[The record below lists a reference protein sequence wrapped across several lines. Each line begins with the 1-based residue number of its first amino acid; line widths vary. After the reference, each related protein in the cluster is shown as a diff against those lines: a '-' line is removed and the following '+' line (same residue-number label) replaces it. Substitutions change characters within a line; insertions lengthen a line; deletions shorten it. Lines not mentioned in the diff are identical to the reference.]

1 VARPDVTAAGGFTD
15 RPRRRRVPASPR
27 RGDAGRPTGAIA
39 AIVSLPGIRT
49 EPLKGTTAYD
59 VAMSADDQATAT
71 ADGPCSVIDAIQL
84 IGSQWR
90 LVVLHDL
97 REGEKRFNEL
107 KRSTGANARTL
118 SRVLDDLQ
126 SSGFV
131 ARRME
136 ADAPV
141 ATYYSLTPQGQSLCP
156 VFEEIETWADEWLG
170 DAADGEAASGHDEG
184 EGGNDDEND
193 SGNDNEGASAPVVT
207 SSENART

>member
-1 VARPDVTAAGGFTD
+1 
-15 RPRRRRVPASPR
+15 
-27 RGDAGRPTGAIA
+27 
-39 AIVSLPGIRT
+39 
-49 EPLKGTTAYD
+49 
-59 VAMSADDQATAT
+59 MSADDQAA
-71 ADGPCSVIDAIQL
+71 ANAAANGPCSVIDAIQL

-136 ADAPV
+136 EDAPV

-170 DAADGEAASGHDEG
+170 DATEADAGADGEAAEG
-184 EGGNDDEND
+184 DG
-193 SGNDNEGASAPVVT
+193 EGASAPVVT
-207 SSENART
+207 SGENVST